1 MAKDPAV
8 LFYPNDFIASTALW
22 DDAEVGVYIRL
33 LSYQHING
41 GITPSDYEKLCYGYE
56 RVREKFNQHE
66 DGLYYNDRML
76 KESLKRQR
84 YVDSRI
90 ANGEKG
96 GRPKTIRLSENEP
109 NENHMDNHMDMHMGN
124 HMGNR
129 NRYSNSNNISNRDI
143 NIPSID
149 NSDSNSSNK
158 YLDRFTEFW
167 QIYPKKTG
175 KEAAKREFLRIKPSQ
190 ELTDRMIEKIKE
202 LCQSDQW
209 RRDGGKFIPNPSTW
223 LHQGRW
229 DDETSISLYRE
240 AKKTADEP
248 IPF

>member
-8 LFYPNDFIASTALW
+8 LFYTSDFLAGTILFSLEELGAYIKLLCLQREQGHLPMAVIE
-22 DDAEVGVYIRL
+22 EVCGRPMPKVFA
-33 LSYQHING
+33 
-41 GITPSDYEKLCYGYE
+41 
-56 RVREKFNQHE
+56 KFEADEH
-66 DGLYYNDRML
+66 GLYYQHRMEEEIIKRNKYSESRRQNASNPKRTKEETNDT
-76 KESLKRQR
+76 E
-84 YVDSRI
+84 
-90 ANGEKG
+90 
-96 GRPKTIRLSENEP
+96 
-109 NENHMDNHMDMHMGN
+109 HMPSICLPYDN

-129 NRYSNSNNISNRDI
+129 NRNSNSNKNSNRDI

-158 YLDRFTEFW
+158 YLDRFTDFW

-209 RRDGGKFIPNPSTW
+209 RREGGKFIPNPSTW

-248 IPF
+248 LPF

>member
-1 MAKDPAV
+1 MEERGQYITLLCLQHQQGHLSKKTMLLAVGEVSDDVLAKFEQDEHG
-8 LFYPNDFIASTALW
+8 LFY
-22 DDAEVGVYIRL
+22 
-33 LSYQHING
+33 QHRMEEE
-41 GITPSDYEKLCYGYE
+41 TEK
-56 RVREKFNQHE
+56 REN
-66 DGLYYNDRML
+66 
-76 KESLKRQR
+76 
-84 YVDSRI
+84 YVDSKRK
-90 ANGEKG
+90 NGAKG
-96 GRPKTIRLSENEP
+96 GRPKTDRLTDRFSLGLAKANLVENE
-109 NENHMDNHMDMHMGN
+109 NEN
-124 HMGNR
+124 
-129 NRYSNSNNISNRDI
+129 INRDI

-209 RRDGGKFIPNPSTW
+209 RREGGKFIPNPSTW

-248 IPF
+248 LPF